1 MRKTLSARLAALGHD
16 GLIRRT
22 VAIGSSPGPV
32 VTISG
37 RDVINLSSNDYLG
50 LAAHPALRRAANEAS
65 RELGTGA
72 GAARLVTGTL
82 EAHEDLERSIASFV
96 GAPRALLF
104 GSGYLAN
111 VGVLASLSSEGGVI
125 FSDER
130 NHASIVDACRLAD
143 ASVRIYQHR
152 DVSHLSRLLAK
163 TSSKKGPRII
173 VTESVFSMDGHLGPV
188 QEICDLAGRAQAWVY
203 VDEAHAFGLLGP
215 SGRGLAADLLAQG
228 RVHAVMGTLGKAL
241 GSYGA
246 FVAGSAELVEYLTS
260 TARTFL
266 YSTALPPHVVAAS
279 AASLG
284 IVSGAEGDALREK
297 LQHNT
302 SFFRGGLEAQG
313 WELGEARG
321 PILPIGVEGAR
332 RAVALADSLLSR
344 GVLVRAMRFPTV
356 SRGSER
362 LRIVIS
368 AGHDE
373 DHLRAALGAFAEAR
387 REGP

>member
-1 MRKTLSARLAALGHD
+1 MMKSLTARLAALEHD

-22 VAIGSSPGPV
+22 VAIGSPPGPV
-32 VTISG
+32 VKVSG

-50 LAAHPALRRAANEAS
+50 LAAHPAVCQAASEAS
-65 RELGTGA
+65 RALGA
-72 GAARLVTGTL
+72 GASAARLVTGTL
-82 EAHEDLERSIASFV
+82 EAHEDLERALASFV

-111 VGVLASLSSEGGVI
+111 IGALASLASGGGVI
-125 FSDER
+125 YSDER

-152 DVSHLSRLLAK
+152 DVSHLSRLLTK
-163 TSSKKGPRII
+163 TSSEKGPRIV

-188 QEICDLAGRAQAWVY
+188 QEICDLAGRAGAWVY

-246 FVAGSAELVEYLTS
+246 FVAGCSELAEYLTS

-266 YSTALPPHVVAAS
+266 YSTALPPHAVAAS
-279 AASLG
+279 RASLG
-284 IVSGAEGDALREK
+284 IVSSAEGEALREK

-302 SFFRGGLEAQG
+302 SFFRGGLAAQG

-321 PILPIGVEGAR
+321 PILPISVEGTD

-356 SRGSER
+356 PRGSER
-362 LRIVIS
+362 LRVVVS
-368 AGHDE
+368 AGHEE
-373 DHLRAALGAFAEAR
+373 DHLRAALGAFGEAR
-387 REGP
+387 RAGA

>member
-1 MRKTLSARLAALGHD
+1 MNKTLTARLAALGHD
-16 GLIRRT
+16 DLLRRT
-22 VAIGSSPGPV
+22 VTIGSSPGPV
-32 VTISG
+32 VKVSG
-37 RDVINLSSNDYLG
+37 REVINLSSNDYLG
-50 LAAHPALRRAANEAS
+50 LAAHPALKKAAREAS
-65 RELGTGA
+65 ESLGTGA

-82 EAHEDLERSIASFV
+82 EVHQDLEKAIASFI

-111 VGVLASLSSEGGVI
+111 VGVLASLASEGGI
-125 FSDER
+125 IYSDER

-152 DVSHLSRLLAK
+152 DVSHLSRILAE
-163 TSSKKGPRII
+163 TSSEKGPRIV

-188 QEICDLAGRAQAWVY
+188 QEICNLAGRGRAWVY

-228 RVHAVMGTLGKAL
+228 RVHAIMGTLGKAL

-260 TARTFL
+260 TSRTFL
-266 YSTALPPHVVAAS
+266 YSTALPPHVIAAS
-279 AASLG
+279 KASLG
-284 IVSGAEGDALREK
+284 IVSGAEGDALRER

-302 SFFRGGLEAQG
+302 SFVRGGLAAQG
-313 WELGEARG
+313 WELGEAQG
-321 PILPIGVEGAR
+321 PILPISVDGPR
-332 RAVALADSLLSR
+332 KAVALADSLLSR

-356 SRGSER
+356 PRGSER
-362 LRIVIS
+362 LRVVVS

-373 DHLRAALGAFAEAR
+373 DHLRAALGAFGEAR
-387 REGP
+387 REGA

>member
-1 MRKTLSARLAALGHD
+1 MRKTLTARLAALGHD
-16 GLIRRT
+16 GLLRRT
-22 VAIGSSPGPV
+22 VAIGSAPGPV
-32 VTISG
+32 VSISG
-37 RDVINLSSNDYLG
+37 REVINLCSNDYLG

-65 RELGTGA
+65 RDLGTGA

-96 GAPRALLF
+96 GAQRALLF

-111 VGVLASLSSEGGVI
+111 VGALASLASEGGVI
-125 FSDER
+125 YSDER
-130 NHASIVDACRLAD
+130 NHASIVDACRLTD

-163 TSSKKGPRII
+163 TTSKAGPRII
-173 VTESVFSMDGHLGPV
+173 VTESVFSMDGHIGPV

-215 SGRGLAADLLAQG
+215 SGRGLAAHLLAQG

-266 YSTALPPHVVAAS
+266 YSTAPPPHVVAAS
-279 AASLG
+279 RAALG
-284 IVSGAEGDALREK
+284 IVSGPEGEELREK

-302 SFFRGGLEAQG
+302 SFFRGGLVAQG
-313 WELGEARG
+313 WELGDARG
-321 PILPIGVEGAR
+321 PILPVGVEGAR
-332 RAVALADSLLSR
+332 RAVALADSLLAR

-356 SRGSER
+356 PTGSER
-362 LRIVIS
+362 LRVVIS

-387 REGP
+387 REGS